1 MGKLASKAVE
11 SLAKAA
17 SPGKT
22 NDGDGLYFQVS
33 RGGATSWVCFVLL
46 TLNTRRCRAAPVA
59 LLQLPQQL
67 QVLGDDDDDENNGEV
82 EEEKIEKKKYSKRE
96 LNDMIHRLEVE
107 MKEAASRLDFER
119 ATELRDVIFEL
130 KDLK

>member
-1 MGKLASKAVE
+1 M
-11 SLAKAA
+11 
-17 SPGKT
+17 
-22 NDGDGLYFQVS
+22 YI
-33 RGGATSWVCFVLL
+33 
-46 TLNTRRCRAAPVA
+46 
-59 LLQLPQQL
+59 
-67 QVLGDDDDDENNGEV
+67 
-82 EEEKIEKKKYSKRE
+82 KIEKKKYSKRE